1 MVALTEDACFCSLPG
16 FYKRP
21 EQGIFVRLKGMI
33 TLVQIQSL
41 MRAVINFYSFNNG
54 NASVVITRVK
64 EHDIENMFMARL
76 EDIRSLGISAKEAM
90 KNGNIEQAEKLMNQV
105 INSMGA
111 FIDAQLILSN
121 LPGNINFVK
130 TKDIIKS
137 YIDSLEENNKVSDYE
152 KGYLIDSIK
161 EIMNNIEKSNW
172 LTDKLFIMQSEFRFE
187 FFMKYNLRYKGLQ
200 TWCQKTLIIKFYD
213 SKSFEHR
220 SGSYEHSWHVVRLN
234 DVLGTIIG
242 LCMFSYVD
250 SNGNWIFFIYEPD
263 ELGIYNDE
271 NRSGDSE
278 ILHLYFVVKGGKA
291 FEVREK
297 TVDVSN
303 HLNNWDMA
311 K

>member
-1 MVALTEDACFCSLPG
+1 MVALTEEACFCSLPG

-64 EHDIENMFMARL
+64 EHDSENMFMARL
-76 EDIRSLGISAKEAM
+76 ERAIFDSCDKDCKTTPSRYAIWGEDIRSLSISAKEAM

-161 EIMNNIEKSNW
+161 EIMNNIEKSN
-172 LTDKLFIMQSEFRFE
+172 
-187 FFMKYNLRYKGLQ
+187 
-200 TWCQKTLIIKFYD
+200 
-213 SKSFEHR
+213 
-220 SGSYEHSWHVVRLN
+220 
-234 DVLGTIIG
+234 
-242 LCMFSYVD
+242 
-250 SNGNWIFFIYEPD
+250 
-263 ELGIYNDE
+263 
-271 NRSGDSE
+271 
-278 ILHLYFVVKGGKA
+278 
-291 FEVREK
+291 
-297 TVDVSN
+297 
-303 HLNNWDMA
+303 
-311 K
+311 

>member
-1 MVALTEDACFCSLPG
+1 AGRVILIATNVLLILNARRGFKQFLHNKIYFAAVCLGGDIVDRISVLLVIGLVIIIVGALTEDACFCSLPG

-64 EHDIENMFMARL
+64 EHDSENMFMARL
-76 EDIRSLGISAKEAM
+76 EDIRSLSISAKEAM

-161 EIMNNIEKSNW
+161 EIMNNIEKSN
-172 LTDKLFIMQSEFRFE
+172 
-187 FFMKYNLRYKGLQ
+187 
-200 TWCQKTLIIKFYD
+200 
-213 SKSFEHR
+213 
-220 SGSYEHSWHVVRLN
+220 
-234 DVLGTIIG
+234 
-242 LCMFSYVD
+242 
-250 SNGNWIFFIYEPD
+250 
-263 ELGIYNDE
+263 
-271 NRSGDSE
+271 
-278 ILHLYFVVKGGKA
+278 
-291 FEVREK
+291 
-297 TVDVSN
+297 
-303 HLNNWDMA
+303 
-311 K
+311 